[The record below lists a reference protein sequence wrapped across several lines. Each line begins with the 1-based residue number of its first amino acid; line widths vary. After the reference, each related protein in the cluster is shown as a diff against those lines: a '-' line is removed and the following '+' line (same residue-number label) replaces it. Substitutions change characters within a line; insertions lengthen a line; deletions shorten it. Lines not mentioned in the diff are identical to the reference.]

1 MSTQLYTNARIF
13 TSDTRRW
20 AEAML
25 VQGERILYVGDADT
39 AQRLRPDAERIDL
52 AGRLVV
58 PGFVDGHAHV
68 LGTGEALGQ
77 VSLWGAKS
85 VEEIQQRITAW
96 DTERPAAARVL
107 ATGWLHGAIPGSVP
121 DAGMLDAAVP
131 GKPVYAF
138 AYDFHSVWVNTAAL
152 AELGITADTQNPLG
166 GTIKRNAAG
175 HATGYIDENAFYD
188 IVLPFLDSQVSEN
201 EHGASI
207 AAVQRAYRE
216 TGVTTACDM
225 GFNETDL
232 ESFKR
237 ADKDGSLTS
246 RLIAYWRVNNTGS
259 AEDNIAQV
267 QRAAELAA
275 EHPSPFL
282 RVVGIKVIID
292 GTIDG
297 CTATLGSPYADG
309 SNAAP
314 IWSLEELAPVVAAAD
329 AAGLKVAMHAIG
341 DESVRIAIG
350 AVEHAVAQNGPR
362 ERRHRIE
369 HLELVDRADVDRLAS
384 LGITASMQ
392 PVHADPAISAN
403 WRAKLDDDRVERG
416 FPWPWMTDA
425 GARLAFGTDSPT
437 SPHAPLPN
445 MYVAATR
452 ASALDPTAA
461 ANVPDFALPLAHAI
475 EHATRDSAWT
485 CGAEHEIGRLAAGL
499 YADFVVLDTDV
510 LAAASPTAL
519 LGTEVLRTV
528 VGGRTVYDGR
538 HAERETSPH

>member
-25 VQGERILYVGDADT
+25 VQGERIHYVGDADT

-52 AGRLVV
+52 EGRLVV

-107 ATGWLHGAIPGSVP
+107 ATGWLHGAIPGGVP

-461 ANVPDFALPLAHAI
+461 ANVPDFALPLANAI

-528 VGGRTVYDGR
+528 VGGRTVYDGQ

>member
-1 MSTQLYTNARIF
+1 MTTQLYTNARIF
-13 TSDTRRW
+13 TADTRRW

-25 VQGERILYVGDADT
+25 VQDERILYVGDT
-39 AQRLRPDAERIDL
+39 ATARRLCPDAETIDL

-68 LGTGEALGQ
+68 IGTGEALGQ
-77 VSLWGAKS
+77 VDLWGAGS
-85 VEEIQQRITAW
+85 VEQIQQRIKER
-96 DTERPAAARVL
+96 DTERPDSPRIL
-107 ATGWLHGAIPGSVP
+107 ATGWLHGAIPGGVP
-121 DAGMLDAAVP
+121 HAEMLDAVVP
-131 GKPVYAF
+131 DKPVYAF

-152 AELGITADTQNPLG
+152 AELGITDDTPNPHG
-166 GTIKRNAAG
+166 GTIKRGSDG

-188 IVLPFLDSQVSEN
+188 IVLPFLDAQVSEN
-201 EHGASI
+201 EHEASI

-216 TGVTTACDM
+216 TGVTAACDM

-232 ESFKR
+232 ETFKR
-237 ADKDGSLTS
+237 AEKDGTLTS
-246 RLIAYWRVNNTGS
+246 RLIAYWRVNNTAS
-259 AEDNIAQV
+259 AEENIAQV
-267 QRAAELAA
+267 RRAAELAV
-275 EHPSPFL
+275 EHSSPFL

-297 CTATLGSPYADG
+297 CTAVLGAPYADG
-309 SNAAP
+309 TNAAP
-314 IWSLEELAPVVAAAD
+314 IWSLEELTPVVAAAD

-341 DESVRIAIG
+341 DEAVRIAID

-369 HLELVDRADVDRLAS
+369 HLELVDRDDVDRLAA
-384 LGITASMQ
+384 LGIAASMQ
-392 PVHADPAISAN
+392 PVHADPAIGEN
-403 WRAKLDDDRVERG
+403 WRAKLDDDRVECG

-452 ASALDPTAA
+452 ASALDASAGT
-461 ANVPDFALPLAHAI
+461 NVPDFALPLAEAI

-510 LAAASPTAL
+510 LAAASPAAL
-519 LGTEVLRTV
+519 LDARVLRTV
-528 VGGRTVYDGR
+528 VGGRTVYDDGR
-538 HAERETSPH
+538 HAEGGR

>member
-1 MSTQLYTNARIF
+1 
-13 TSDTRRW
+13 
-20 AEAML
+20 ML
-25 VQGERILYVGDADT
+25 VQRERILYVGDADT

-52 AGRLVV
+52 EGRLVV

-107 ATGWLHGAIPGSVP
+107 ATGWLHGAIPGGVP

-384 LGITASMQ
+384 LGITASMR

-461 ANVPDFALPLAHAI
+461 ANVPDFALPLANAV

-528 VGGRTVYDGR
+528 VGGRTVYDGQ